1 MRLPTEELYGK
12 NKRLKEE
19 VIGKSLLK
27 KKTLVLETLYINLM
41 PRGNIRPGTDC
52 LNNCQKYRNQWVTDQ
67 TESTQSGLVVFQ

>member
-27 KKTLVLETLYINLM
+27 KRHLPLM
-41 PRGNIRPGTDC
+41 PRGNIRPGTEC
-52 LNNCQKYRNQWVTDQ
+52 LNNCQKYRNQWVTDH